1 MVSISSAERLYIA
14 EGIAQNIRND
24 GRSRMDYRHFGITLG
39 VIPHANGS
47 ARLLLDTTD
56 ILVGVNLE
64 IGEPDSARPKEGMI
78 YCSVECTASASSD
91 FEGKGG
97 MDLNVVLSGQLRN
110 LILHSHAIDL
120 TTLCI
125 IPGQTCWVLYVD
137 ALVLNSAGSLLDAIA
152 LCTKAALSNTLV
164 PKTTVVEGKVDG
176 TKDFEVNDDIYETI
190 PFNHENVGLAVS
202 LTKVGNWFIV
212 DASEEEESCM
222 ATRITVCIDKTG
234 NICGM
239 SKAGPGAVAPAAL
252 GEMLHSAVAIGKD
265 LHERLEAA
273 LEACAST

>member
-1 MVSISSAERLYIA
+1 MVSISSAERQYIA

-56 ILVGVNLE
+56 ILVGINLE
-64 IGEPDSARPKEGMI
+64 IGEPDSAKPKEGMI
-78 YCSVECTASASSD
+78 YCSVECTASASAD
-91 FEGKGG
+91 YEGKGG
-97 MDLNVVLSGQLRN
+97 MDLNVVLAAQLRN
-110 LILHSHAIDL
+110 LILHSHSIDL
-120 TTLCI
+120 QSLCI

-137 ALVLNSAGSLLDAIA
+137 AMVMNSAGSLLDAIS
-152 LCTKAALSNTLV
+152 LCTKAALSDTLV
-164 PKTTVVEGKVDG
+164 PQTTVVEGKVEG
-176 TKDFEVNDDIYETI
+176 TKDFEVNDDVYEAI
-190 PFNHENVGLAVS
+190 PFNHDKVGLAVS

-222 ATRITVCIDKTG
+222 ATRITVCVDKSG

-239 SKAGPGAVAPAAL
+239 SKAGPGAVAPSAL
-252 GEMLHSAVAIGKD
+252 GEMLRSAVTIGKD
-265 LHERLEAA
+265 LHLRLENA
-273 LEACAST
+273 LEACVSA